1 MDDRV
6 SVPGAEQHPSLALLN
21 TVTTQTGGV
30 RLDELNTPEGLRK
43 WLLSRALIAPEA
55 ELQEYC
61 RSRIVALRESLRI
74 IFAAHAQGDV
84 PAADA
89 VDELNRALTAVP
101 GALLLRFEPTRGFT
115 RSPDHPTTQVIEHVM
130 ALIADDAASLLS
142 GPEAS
147 LLAHC
152 EASPCSRFFLRTH
165 ARRQWCSTRCGDRV
179 RAARSYVRKKAP
191 SVRV

>member
-6 SVPGAEQHPSLALLN
+6 SVPGAEQHPSLALVN
-21 TVTTQTGGV
+21 TVTTQTGGAP
-30 RLDELNTPEGLRK
+30 LDELDTPEELRK
-43 WLLSRALIAPEA
+43 WLLRRALIAPEA
-55 ELQEYC
+55 ELQEHC

-74 IFAAHAQGDV
+74 IFDAHAQGDV

-101 GALLLRFEPTRGFT
+101 GALLLRFEPTSGFT

-142 GPEAS
+142 GHEAS
-147 LLAHC
+147 MLAQC
-152 EASPCSRFFLRTH
+152 DASPCSRFFLRTH

-191 SVRV
+191 SVRE